1 MSSHKLHCKIVR
13 GWRDGSQVG
22 TDKNGIWL
30 DTCNFFPRKYSLINL
45 LIWHSFYER
54 CLSQFFFFNFGLF
67 VSEVQTKIQ
76 IIYYTMTECSRSI
89 NIYKKH
95 NTLVI
100 ELSLKS
106 VRWLLWLKTL
116 VSPQNGINYNG
127 VHHLNGLHCSNSL
140 TTSPDRGILITGE
153 TRLDND

>member
-30 DTCNFFPRKYSLINL
+30 DTCNFSTEIQSDKSPNL
-45 LIWHSFYER
+45 AFFLR
-54 CLSQFFFFNFGLF
+54 AVLVPVFFFNFGLF